1 MKGPTQEVVD
11 LINLVRERA
20 FDPDKPISLS
30 DYPDKASMR
39 DRIMDERLFELT
51 YEARR
56 RQDLIRAVVR
66 CLFAFSTTL

>member
-1 MKGPTQEVVD
+1 
-11 LINLVRERA
+11 
-20 FDPDKPISLS
+20 
-30 DYPDKASMR
+30 MR

-56 RQDLIRAVVR
+56 RQDLIRVVVR